1 MHSSQF
7 GITFTDSRGPMNSDG
22 PIHCI
27 RSLNRM
33 VRYSVMPLPVPGP
46 KSCHSYEKHILY
58 VIVQKTGISEAC
70 KAMFLNGIIV
80 YTNQKTVYF
89 AVYSSFPQ
97 LRIQILWQITFLSTM
112 EHASIFFEPRRWWEV
127 VDLNNFACLVPLH
140 VPTIY
145 SMMNKKILHCQ
156 SLILLSHSRV
166 SEPLSST
173 N

>member
-1 MHSSQF
+1 MLSASPVDISHFLVFDFVFLVQ
-7 GITFTDSRGPMNSDG
+7 NLV
-22 PIHCI
+22 IHM
-27 RSLNRM
+27 RN
-33 VRYSVMPLPVPGP
+33 VYST
-46 KSCHSYEKHILY
+46 Y

-70 KAMFLNGIIV
+70 KVMFLNGIIV

-145 SMMNKKILHCQ
+145 SNANLP
-156 SLILLSHSRV
+156 V
-166 SEPLSST
+166 
-173 N
+173 